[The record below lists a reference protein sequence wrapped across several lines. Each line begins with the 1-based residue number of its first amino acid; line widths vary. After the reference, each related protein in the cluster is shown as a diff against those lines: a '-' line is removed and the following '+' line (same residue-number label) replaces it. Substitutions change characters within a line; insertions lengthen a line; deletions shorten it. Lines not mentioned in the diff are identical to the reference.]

1 MAGSTESRQS
11 IQTRPRPSR
20 GRFGRLLAIAL
31 IIFLGGFAGYI
42 YGQSSASHDIQT
54 RDDTIRQLNAKSQSL
69 GAEVAIQAATI
80 IKLQAD
86 LDSMHNEMGEMAPT
100 ENTYNIDPNQSII
113 VAKGYMTIGLIGPPT
128 GAAVNINI
136 NGKQYLAAAG
146 DVINVAPDPS
156 TDCRVRVQSFD
167 MFKAVVTATCAKR
180 NSR

>member
-1 MAGSTESRQS
+1 VAGSTESRQS

-20 GRFGRLLAIAL
+20 GRFGRLFAIML
-31 IIFLGGFAGYI
+31 IVFLGGIAGYI
-42 YGQSSASHDIQT
+42 FGQFSASDDIQS

-80 IKLQAD
+80 VKLQAD
-86 LDSMHNEMGEMAPT
+86 LNSMHNEMGEMAPT

-113 VAKGYMTIGLIGPPT
+113 VAKGNLTIGLIGSPK

-136 NGKQYLAAAG
+136 NGKAYLAAAG
-146 DVINVAPDPS
+146 DVIKVAPDAS

-167 MFKAVVTATCAKR
+167 MFKAVVTATCAKESPR
-180 NSR
+180 